1 MESLQAECRHGSAS
15 QRSGVV
21 KNTGLNSYERVA
33 TDKTRR
39 WFVPISHTSII
50 FTIQLA
56 WRMINQILIRTVTRF
71 YAWCVFCILKGFL
84 CTEDEFLLRFLN
96 ARKFKIEA
104 SFNLLVNYYLYR
116 QRHRHLFIGL
126 NVQDPL
132 IKRALFD
139 GIPGVLPQVAIFF

>member
-1 MESLQAECRHGSAS
+1 MTL
-15 QRSGVV
+15 
-21 KNTGLNSYERVA
+21 
-33 TDKTRR
+33 
-39 WFVPISHTSII
+39 
-50 FTIQLA
+50 
-56 WRMINQILIRTVTRF
+56 F

-116 QRHRHLFIGL
+116 QRQRHLFIGL

-139 GIPGVLPQVAIFF
+139 GIPGVLPQVDIFFKLPTLAL

>member
-1 MESLQAECRHGSAS
+1 MFFAD
-15 QRSGVV
+15 V
-21 KNTGLNSYERVA
+21 
-33 TDKTRR
+33 
-39 WFVPISHTSII
+39 I
-50 FTIQLA
+50 FLHQ
-56 WRMINQILIRTVTRF
+56 
-71 YAWCVFCILKGFL
+71 GFL
-84 CTEDEFLLRFLN
+84 CTDDEFLLRFLC

-139 GIPGVLPQVAIFF
+139 GIPGVLPQVVFVLLSVRPW